1 MNTAIDHLAERL
13 AQLPPERI
21 AEVVDFVD
29 FIAGREQER
38 SITRA
43 AQTASET
50 TLAAIWNNDSDAAY
64 DRL

>member
-1 MNTAIDHLAERL
+1 MSTVIDQLTEKL

-29 FIAGREQER
+29 FIAVREHDR
-38 SITRA
+38 RIVRA
-43 AQTASET
+43 AQAVSET
-50 TLAAIWNNDSDAAY
+50 TLSAVWNNDADAAY

>member
-1 MNTAIDHLAERL
+1 MNTAIERLTEKL

-29 FIAGREQER
+29 FIADREQDR
-38 SITRA
+38 GLVRA
-43 AQTASET
+43 AQASTAPSLEQ
-50 TLAAIWNNDSDAAY
+50 IWGNDADAAY

>member
-1 MNTAIDHLAERL
+1 MSTVIDQLTEKL

-29 FIAGREQER
+29 FIAVREHDR
-38 SITRA
+38 RIVRA
-43 AQTASET
+43 AQAVSDA
-50 TLAAIWNNDSDAAY
+50 TLSAVWNNDADAAY

>member
-1 MNTAIDHLAERL
+1 MNTAIDHLAEKL

-21 AEVVDFVD
+21 AEVVDFID

-38 SITRA
+38 SIARA
-43 AQTASET
+43 AQSASET
-50 TLAAIWNNDSDAAY
+50 TLAAIWNNDADAAY

>member
-1 MNTAIDHLAERL
+1 MNTAIDHLTEKL

-29 FIAGREQER
+29 FIVEREHDR
-38 SITRA
+38 GLVRA
-43 AQTASET
+43 AQTASQAS
-50 TLAAIWNNDSDAAY
+50 LAEVWSNDADVAY